1 MLAARSAAM
10 SDSLPV
16 FFGYV
21 PMGMAFGL
29 LLESQG
35 FPWFWATLMG
45 LVIFA
50 GAAQFLAV
58 GLLASNAG
66 LVEVGV
72 TTLLLNSRHIF
83 YGLSMLSRYQFGGWQ
98 KQYLI
103 FGLTD
108 ETYSILSSR
117 IRQFSS
123 PQEQRSYQ
131 LWVTGLNHS
140 YWVTGCTLGALI
152 GSMVHFNTAGLEFT
166 LPALFMVL
174 VIEQYK
180 TTRKWFPFIIAL
192 ISAALALILFSKSSM
207 LLVSIILTLSL
218 LLGYRRYQPTI
229 SHNQTIESKESN

>member
-35 FPWFWATLMG
+35 FPWFWATIMG

-83 YGLSMLSRYQFGGWQ
+83 YGLSMLSRYKSGGWK

-117 IRQFSS
+117 TRQFSS
-123 PQEQRSYQ
+123 PDEQCSYQ
-131 LWVTGLNHS
+131 LWVTGLNHG
-140 YWVTGCTLGALI
+140 YWVGGCTFGALI
-152 GSMVHFNTAGLEFT
+152 GSVVQVNTTGLEFT

-180 TTRKWFPFIIAL
+180 TTQKWFPFVIAL
-192 ISAALALILFSKSSM
+192 FSAALALTLFAKSSM
-207 LLVSIILTLSL
+207 LLASIILTLSL
-218 LLGYRRYQPTI
+218 LLGYRHYKPEMIASQP
-229 SHNQTIESKESN
+229 KE